1 MLPHVRATRQ
11 ADRSIGGQAGGTMAP
26 AMLTRIDHVMI
37 CVPDLARG
45 VDAYRRIGFDVQ
57 PGGAHSSGGTEN
69 AIAFLAEEYVEVLGV
84 REDRTHEA
92 SAGLRE
98 FLAAGGGLRYISIQS
113 DDLAADVVAMRS
125 RGVDVSDPAEGGRR
139 TPAGQELRWRASAL
153 GPKNPL
159 PIFFIQ
165 HLTPLTERK
174 RQVPKAGEHPNGVLR
189 VERAYVAVTDVA
201 KDAATYGRVLGM
213 PVPTI
218 VRGNVIKAD
227 MAVFEIGP
235 TGLGVAQPAEPGPAA
250 EALARRGPG
259 PFQVLFRTRSMDAAA
274 HHMARHGLP
283 APARGVRNTGEQAM
297 LVGPSDACG
306 VSIGF
311 VGPA

>member
-1 MLPHVRATRQ
+1 
-11 ADRSIGGQAGGTMAP
+11 MAVV
-26 AMLTRIDHVMI
+26 MLTRIDHVMI

-45 VDAYRRIGFDVQ
+45 VEAYRRIGFDVH
-57 PGGAHSSGGTEN
+57 PGGAHTSGGTEN
-69 AIAFLAEEYVEVLGV
+69 AIAYLQDENLEILGV
-84 REDRTHEA
+84 REGHGHEA
-92 SAGLRE
+92 SEGLRE

-113 DDLAADVVAMRS
+113 DDLAADVVGMRE
-125 RGVDVSDPAEGGRR
+125 RGVDVSDPADGGRR
-139 TPAGQELRWRASAL
+139 TPSGQELRWRAASL
-153 GPKNPL
+153 GARSPL

-165 HLTPLTERK
+165 HLTPPAERK
-174 RQVPKAGEHPNGVLR
+174 RQVPKAGEHSNAVLR

-201 KDAATYGRVLGM
+201 KEAATYGRVLGM

-259 PFQVLFRTRSMDAAA
+259 PFQVLFRTGSMDAAA
-274 HHMARHGLP
+274 RHMARHGLP
-283 APARGVRNTGEQAM
+283 PPARGVRNTGEQAM
-297 LVGPSDACG
+297 LVEPPHACG
-306 VSIGF
+306 VYIGF